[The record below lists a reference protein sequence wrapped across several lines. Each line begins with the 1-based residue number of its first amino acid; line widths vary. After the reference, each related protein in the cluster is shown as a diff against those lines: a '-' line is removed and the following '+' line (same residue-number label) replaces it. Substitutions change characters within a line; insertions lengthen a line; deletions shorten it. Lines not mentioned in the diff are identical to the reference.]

1 MKPSLNSLS
10 LTRKLLAFDTVNP
23 PGQARACAEYLGKL
37 LEDGGFETR
46 LYEFA
51 EGRTSLVARLQ
62 GINDRAPVCFT
73 GHIDTIPLGATR
85 WTKDPL
91 KGEIEGG
98 RLYGRGASDM
108 KGGVA
113 AMVIAGLRV
122 AEFSKRRSGMTIVIT
137 AGEETGCE
145 GAHFL
150 VAHGSALGKA
160 GAIVVGEPTSNC
172 PVVGHKGALWIEAR
186 ATGMAA
192 HGSMPEKGIN
202 AIYKAAQAV
211 TRLQDFDFEAAPHP
225 LLGSPTLNVGT
236 ITGGISINSVPDQAL
251 IGIDIRTIP
260 DQSNKKVYEKLTSYL
275 GQELEFNRLIDV
287 GGIATDPQ
295 DEWIQEVF
303 EVMEPF
309 LKERPVARGVT
320 YFTDASVLT
329 PAFGNPP
336 TIILGPGDPGMAHKT
351 DEYCEISKIEE
362 AVAAYLEIARK
373 WCGIPGV
380 RA

>member
-1 MKPSLNSLS
+1 MKPSLNALS
-10 LTRKLLAFDTVNP
+10 LTRKLLGFNTMNP
-23 PGQARACAEYLGKL
+23 PGQERACAEYLGKL

-51 EGRTSLVARLQ
+51 EGRTSLVARLK
-62 GINDRAPVCFT
+62 GINDRAPICFT

-85 WTKDPL
+85 WTQDPL
-91 KGEIEGG
+91 KGEVEGG
-98 RLYGRGASDM
+98 RIYGRGASDM
-108 KGGVA
+108 KGGVS

-122 AEFSKRRSGMTIVIT
+122 AELSKGRAGVTLVIT

-145 GAHFL
+145 GAYFL
-150 VAHGSALGKA
+150 VAHESALGKA
-160 GAIVVGEPTSNC
+160 GAIVVGEPTLNS
-172 PVVGHKGALWIEAR
+172 PIVAHKGALWIEAR

-202 AIYKAAQAV
+202 AIYKAADAV
-211 TRLQDFDFEAAPHP
+211 KKLQDFDFDVAPHP

-236 ITGGISINSVPDQAL
+236 IKGGMNINSVPDQAL

-260 DQSNKKVYEKLTSYL
+260 GQSNKAVYEKVKAYL
-275 GQELEFNRLIDV
+275 GQELEFSRLVDV
-287 GGIATDPQ
+287 DGIASDSEN
-295 DEWIQEVF
+295 EWIQEVF
-303 EVMEPF
+303 EVMESF

-336 TIILGPGDPGMAHKT
+336 TIILGPGDPVMAHKT

-362 AVAAYLEIARK
+362 ASEAYLEIARK
-373 WCGIPGV
+373 WCGF
-380 RA
+380 

>member
-23 PGQARACAEYLGKL
+23 LGQERVCAEYLGKL
-37 LEDGGFETR
+37 LEDGGFDTH
-46 LYEFA
+46 LYEFG
-51 EGRTSLVARLQ
+51 EGRTNLVARIG
-62 GINDRAPVCFT
+62 GIKDTAPICFT
-73 GHIDTIPLGATR
+73 GHIDTIPLDATR

-91 KGEIEGG
+91 KGEVEGD
-98 RLYGRGASDM
+98 RIYGRGAADM

-122 AEFSKRRSGMTIVIT
+122 AELSKGRAGVTLVIT

-145 GAHFL
+145 GAYFL
-150 VAHGSALGKA
+150 AAHGSALGKA
-160 GAIVVGEPTSNC
+160 GAVVVGEPTSNF

-202 AIYKAAQAV
+202 AIYKAADAV
-211 TRLQDFDFEAAPHP
+211 KKLQDFDFNVASHP

-236 ITGGISINSVPDQAL
+236 ITGGININSVPDQAL

-303 EVMEPF
+303 EVMESF

-329 PAFGNPP
+329 QAFGNPP
-336 TIILGPGDPGMAHKT
+336 TIILGPGKPEMAHKT
-351 DEYCEISKIEE
+351 DEFCSISKIEE
-362 AVAAYLEIARK
+362 ASEAYLEIARR
-373 WCGIPGV
+373 WCGL
-380 RA
+380 

>member
-1 MKPSLNSLS
+1 MKTSLNALS
-10 LTRKLLAFDTVNP
+10 LTRELLAFNTMNP
-23 PGQARACAEYLGKL
+23 PGQERACAEYLGKL
-37 LEDGGFETR
+37 LEDGGFETD

-51 EGRTSLVARLQ
+51 EGRASLVARIQ
-62 GINDRAPVCFT
+62 GNYDRAPICFT

-91 KGEIEGG
+91 KGEIEGD
-98 RLYGRGASDM
+98 RIYGRGAADM

-122 AEFSKRRSGMTIVIT
+122 AELSKGRAGFSLVIT

-145 GAHFL
+145 GAYFL
-150 VAHGSALGKA
+150 ASYGRALGKA
-160 GAIVVGEPTSNC
+160 GAVVVGEPTSNF

-202 AIYKAAQAV
+202 AIYKAADAV
-211 TRLQDFDFEAAPHP
+211 KKLQDFDFEVDPHP
-225 LLGSPTLNVGT
+225 LLGLPTLNVGK
-236 ITGGISINSVPDQAL
+236 ISGGININSVPDQAL

-260 DQSNKKVYEKLTSYL
+260 DQSNKEVYEKLTSYL

-287 GGIATDPQ
+287 GGFATDPQ

-309 LKERPVARGVT
+309 IEERPVARGVT

-336 TIILGPGDPGMAHKT
+336 TIILGPGDPVMAHKT
-351 DEYCEISKIEE
+351 DEWCEISKIEE
-362 AVAAYLEIARK
+362 ASEAYLEIANK
-373 WCGIPGV
+373 WCSL
-380 RA
+380 

>member
-1 MKPSLNSLS
+1 MKPSLNAFS
-10 LTRKLLAFDTVNP
+10 LTRKLLGFDTMNP
-23 PGQARACAEYLGKL
+23 PGQERGCAEYLGRL
-37 LEDGGFETR
+37 LEDGGFDTH
-46 LYEFA
+46 LYEFG
-51 EGRTSLVARLQ
+51 EGRTNLVARIEGLKDMEP
-62 GINDRAPVCFT
+62 ICFT
-73 GHIDTIPLGATR
+73 GHMDTIPLGATR

-91 KGEIEGG
+91 KGEIEGD
-98 RLYGRGASDM
+98 RIYGRGAADM

-122 AEFSKRRSGMTIVIT
+122 AELSKGRAGVTLVIT

-145 GAHFL
+145 GAYFL
-150 VAHGSALGKA
+150 ASQGTALGKA
-160 GAIVVGEPTSNC
+160 GAIVVGEPTSNF

-202 AIYKAAQAV
+202 AIYRAAHAV
-211 TRLQDFDFEAAPHP
+211 KKLQDFVFDVAPHQ
-225 LLGSPTLNVGT
+225 LLGLPTLNVGT
-236 ITGGISINSVPDQAL
+236 IRGGININSVPDQAL

-260 DQSNKKVYEKLTSYL
+260 DQSNREVYEKLTSYL
-275 GQELEFNRLIDV
+275 GQELELNRLVDV

-336 TIILGPGDPGMAHKT
+336 TVILGPGEPEMAHKA
-351 DEYCEISKIEE
+351 DESCSISKIEE
-362 AVAAYLEIARK
+362 ASEAYLEIARR
-373 WCGIPGV
+373 WCGV
-380 RA
+380 

>member
-1 MKPSLNSLS
+1 MKPSLNALS
-10 LTRKLLAFDTVNP
+10 LTRKLLGFNTMNP
-23 PGQARACAEYLGKL
+23 PGQERACAEYLGKL

-46 LYEFA
+46 LYEFS
-51 EGRTSLVARLQ
+51 EGRTSLVARLK
-62 GINDRAPVCFT
+62 GINDRAPICFT
-73 GHIDTIPLGATR
+73 GHIDTVPLGATR
-85 WTKDPL
+85 WTQDPL
-91 KGEIEGG
+91 KGEVEGG
-98 RLYGRGASDM
+98 RIYGRGASDM
-108 KGGVA
+108 KGGVS

-145 GAHFL
+145 GAYFL
-150 VAHGSALGKA
+150 AAHGSALGKA

-186 ATGMAA
+186 ATGIAA

-211 TRLQDFDFEAAPHP
+211 TMLQAFDFEAVLHP

-236 ITGGISINSVPDQAL
+236 IKGGMNINSVPDQAL

-260 DQSNKKVYEKLTSYL
+260 GQSNKAVYEKVKAYL
-275 GQELEFNRLIDV
+275 GQELEFSRLVDV
-287 GGIATDPQ
+287 DGIASDSEN
-295 DEWIQEVF
+295 EWIQEVF
-303 EVMEPF
+303 EVMESF

-336 TIILGPGDPGMAHKT
+336 TIILGPGDPVMAHKT

-362 AVAAYLEIARK
+362 ASEAYLEIARK
-373 WCGIPGV
+373 WCGF
-380 RA
+380 

>member
-10 LTRKLLAFDTVNP
+10 LTRELLAFNTMNP
-23 PGQARACAEYLGKL
+23 PGQEHVCAEYLGKL
-37 LEDGGFETR
+37 LEDRGFETD

-62 GINDRAPVCFT
+62 GNNDKAPICFT
-73 GHIDTIPLGATR
+73 GHIDTVPLGGIR
-85 WTKDPL
+85 WAKDPL

-98 RLYGRGASDM
+98 RIYGRGASDM

-122 AEFSKRRSGMTIVIT
+122 AELSRGRAGFKLVIT

-145 GAHFL
+145 GAYFL
-150 VAHGSALGKA
+150 TSHGSALGRA
-160 GAIVVGEPTSNC
+160 GAVVVGEPTSNF

-186 ATGMAA
+186 AIGMAA

-202 AIYKAAQAV
+202 AIYKAADAV
-211 TRLQDFDFEAAPHP
+211 KKLQDFDFEATPHP

-236 ITGGISINSVPDQAL
+236 ITGGMNINSVPDHAL
-251 IGIDIRTIP
+251 IGIDIRTTP
-260 DQSNKKVYEKLTSYL
+260 AQSNKEVYEKLTSYL
-275 GQELEFNRLIDV
+275 GQGLEFNRLIDV
-287 GGIATDPQ
+287 GGVATDPQ
-295 DEWIQEVF
+295 DEWVQGVF
-303 EVMEPF
+303 EVMKSF
-309 LKERPVARGVT
+309 LEERPVARGVT
-320 YFTDASVLT
+320 YFTDASALT

-336 TIILGPGDPGMAHKT
+336 TIILGPGNPEMAHKT

-362 AVAAYLEIARK
+362 ASEAYLEIARK
-373 WCGIPGV
+373 WCGL
-380 RA
+380 

>member
-23 PGQARACAEYLGKL
+23 PGQERVCAEYLGKL
-37 LEDGGFETR
+37 LEDGGFDTH
-46 LYEFA
+46 LYEFG
-51 EGRTSLVARLQ
+51 EGRTNLVARIG
-62 GINDRAPVCFT
+62 GIKDTAPICFT

-91 KGEIEGG
+91 KGEVEGD
-98 RLYGRGASDM
+98 RIYGRGAADM

-122 AEFSKRRSGMTIVIT
+122 AELSKGRAGVTLVIT

-145 GAHFL
+145 GAYFL
-150 VAHGSALGKA
+150 AAHGSALGKA
-160 GAIVVGEPTSNC
+160 GAVVVGEPTSNF

-202 AIYKAAQAV
+202 AIYKAADAV
-211 TRLQDFDFEAAPHP
+211 KKLQNFDFNVASHP

-236 ITGGISINSVPDQAL
+236 ITGGININSVPDQAL

-295 DEWIQEVF
+295 DEWVQEVF
-303 EVMEPF
+303 EVMESF
-309 LKERPVARGVT
+309 LKEQPVARGVT

-336 TIILGPGDPGMAHKT
+336 TIILDPGKPEMAHKT

-362 AVAAYLEIARK
+362 AVAAYLEIARR
-373 WCGIPGV
+373 WCGL
-380 RA
+380 